1 MAKDLLE
8 AFIQAAQLF
17 NTGNIDEVGEIFDSD
32 VIMKRV
38 GDPGSVVG
46 IGNVIAYLKR
56 QKRQGPQLLNAKITF
71 QQEKGTQGIV
81 GGTADYRNRAGDS
94 NTTPL
99 QFTFVFARNDAN
111 GNWRLINLFAVPT
124 K

>member
-1 MAKDLLE
+1 MAKDLRQ
-8 AFIQAAQLF
+8 AFQHAAELF
-17 NTGNIDEVGEIFDSD
+17 NGGNMDEVGEIFDSD

-56 QKRQGPQLLNAKITF
+56 QKRQNPQLLNAKITF

-81 GGTADYRNRAGDS
+81 GGTAEYKNRLGDS
-94 NTTPL
+94 DTTPL
-99 QFTFVFARNDAN
+99 QFTFVFARNDPN
-111 GNWRLINLFAVPT
+111 SNWRLINLFAVPT

>member
-1 MAKDLLE
+1 MAKDLLK
-8 AFIQAAQLF
+8 AFKEAAQHF
-17 NTGNIDEVGEIFDSD
+17 NTGNMDKVGEIFDSD
-32 VIMKRV
+32 VIMKRI

-56 QKRQGPQLLNAKITF
+56 QKRLGPKLTNPQITLKLD
-71 QQEKGTQGIV
+71 KGTQGIV
-81 GGTADYRNRAGDS
+81 GGTADYKNKASDS

-99 QFTFVFARNDAN
+99 QFTFVFARNDPN
-111 GNWRLINLFAVPT
+111 SNWRLINLFAVPT

>member
-8 AFIQAAQLF
+8 AFKQAAQLF
-17 NTGNIDEVGEIFDSD
+17 NTGNMEEVGEIFDSD

-38 GDPGSVVG
+38 GDPGPVVG

-71 QQEKGTQGIV
+71 QQAKSAQGIV
-81 GGTADYRNRAGDS
+81 GGTANYKNRAGDP
-94 NTTPL
+94 NTPPL
-99 QFTFVFARNDAN
+99 PFTLVFARNDPN
-111 GNWRLINLFAVPT
+111 SN
-124 K
+124 